1 MQLWRGKWS
10 YRGCP
15 KKWQI
20 RRFAYVSATYE
31 LSGVSFAYA
40 NLPILMRLGA
50 VAVSWS
56 LVTAPEIRG
65 RADDDGTE
73 RVNFT
78 MRAS

>member
-50 VAVSWS
+50 VAVMPSAQS
-56 LVTAPEIRG
+56 SSEGNGMNRFQQNA
-65 RADDDGTE
+65 E
-73 RVNFT
+73 R
-78 MRAS
+78 